1 MPKIRLVNTFS
12 GSLDYERGHWR
23 YQALTWVCP
32 SEVLG

>member
-32 SEVLG
+32 SEVFG